1 MAPYMNDNVDQPYG
15 DWRDEFYEKGYV
27 VLKGVIPKDRA
38 LNYRNKMM
46 DWLGSFDNDF
56 DIKEPSTWTKENL
69 PQSFKNGMYLNY
81 CAAHEKYVW
90 EARQYVEHLPSVPVD
105 HNLTVTQ
112 GTGCPCGFR
121 EIMGNQ
127 RARRVI
133 RHYQLDSAKR
143 SEDGRFETMAAC
155 GPNT

>member
-1 MAPYMNDNVDQPYG
+1 MAPYMNDTVDQPYG
-15 DWRDEFYEKGYV
+15 DWRDEFHEKGYV

-56 DIKEPSTWTKENL
+56 DIKNPSTWTKENL

-90 EARQYVEHLPSVPVD
+90 EARQYVDMFRSLQEYLLIRNTESLAFWRLLRSCGVP
-105 HNLTVTQ
+105 
-112 GTGCPCGFR
+112 
-121 EIMGNQ
+121 M
-127 RARRVI
+127 
-133 RHYQLDSAKR
+133 S
-143 SEDGRFETMAAC
+143 
-155 GPNT
+155 